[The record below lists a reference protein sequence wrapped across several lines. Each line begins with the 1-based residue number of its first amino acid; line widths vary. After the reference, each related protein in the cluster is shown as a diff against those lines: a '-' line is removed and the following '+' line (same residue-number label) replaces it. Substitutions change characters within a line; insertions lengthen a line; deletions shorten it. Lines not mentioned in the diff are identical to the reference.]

1 MVINYCFISFWPA
14 PPAAP
19 GTPSVMISNSRQE
32 FIVKWDEPPLSMGET
47 VDTYFV
53 NISGPSA
60 LCGSTDT
67 LQKVNA
73 RNYTCFIKT
82 EPQEDETVII
92 RVQAANCGGNLIG
105 PESEAVS
112 VSFQGMLNCKLHTCS
127 TVLWWNGIFAKTKI
141 IHI

>member
-1 MVINYCFISFWPA
+1 M
-14 PPAAP
+14 
-19 GTPSVMISNSRQE
+19 MISNSRQE
-32 FIVKWDEPPLSMGET
+32 FIVTWDEPPLSMGET
-47 VDTYFV
+47 IDTYFV

-73 RNYTCFIKT
+73 RNYTCLIKK

-112 VSFQGMLNCKLHTCS
+112 VSFQGMLNCKLRMYCGG
-127 TVLWWNGIFAKTKI
+127 VAKTKI

>member
-1 MVINYCFISFWPA
+1 M
-14 PPAAP
+14 
-19 GTPSVMISNSRQE
+19 MISDSREE

-60 LCGSTDT
+60 LCGSADT

-73 RNYTCFIKT
+73 RNYTCLIKT

-92 RVQAANCGGNLIG
+92 RVQAANCGGSLRG
-105 PESEAVS
+105 PESEPVS
-112 VSFQGMLNCKLHTCS
+112 VSLPGMLNCKLRTCFIVPCS
-127 TVLWWNGIFAKTKI
+127 GIFARTTF
-141 IHI
+141 

>member
-1 MVINYCFISFWPA
+1 
-14 PPAAP
+14 
-19 GTPSVMISNSRQE
+19 
-32 FIVKWDEPPLSMGET
+32 MGET

-73 RNYTCFIKT
+73 RKYTCLIKT

-112 VSFQGMLNCKLHTCS
+112 VSFQGTLNCKLHTCS
-127 TVLWWNGIFAKTKI
+127 TVLWWSGIFAKTKI